1 MLLEPII
8 PIIRYY
14 KIDMT
19 TRYYKFCLLILLLLP
34 VGCSKSDSPTN
45 TVKGIAEPINWTGSE
60 KIYADFEGK
69 KEYSML
75 MFYTDWCSYCR
86 KMDEITFADP
96 TVAGMI
102 NQYFNAVR
110 INAESDSLV
119 VYMDTTATGIEMRS
133 IYEVG
138 GYPTICFFDINGN
151 LIARGLGYSSPSD
164 FTRVLNMV
172 LSGQFD

>member
-1 MLLEPII
+1 MA
-8 PIIRYY
+8 
-14 KIDMT
+14 
-19 TRYYKFCLLILLLLP
+19 TRFYIFALLLFLLFP
-34 VGCSKSDSPTN
+34 FGCGKNNSPTD

-75 MFYTDWCSYCR
+75 MFYADWCGYCH
-86 KMDEITFADP
+86 KMDEVTFADP
-96 TVAGMI
+96 TVASTI
-102 NQYFNAVR
+102 NEYFNAVR

-119 VYMDTTATGIEMRS
+119 VYMDTTATGIEMGS
-133 IYEVG
+133 IYDVS

-151 LIARGLGYSSPSD
+151 LIARGLGYSNPSD

-172 LSGQFD
+172 LSGQLD